1 MRYRDKSACTS
12 VAEALREYL
21 QGQRA
26 QDDIS
31 VISVRCPAGVG

>member
-1 MRYRDKSACTS
+1 VCTA

-21 QGQRA
+21 RGQRA

-31 VISVRCPAGVG
+31 VISVSCPLAVDNEK